1 MNTDKIRQRFLDF
14 RRRLY
19 VDHDLSAVDDYLH
32 PEFRS
37 DSPLIREAG
46 IAAYKQFVQGFYR
59 GVPDLRPVEQFV
71 LVEGGYLMAMTS
83 WTATHTGPFLGREPT
98 GKKLMFSTADR

>member
-1 MNTDKIRQRFLDF
+1 MNANEIRHRFLDF

-19 VDHDLSAVDDYLH
+19 VNHDLSAVDDYLH

-37 DSPLIREAG
+37 ESPFIREVG
-46 IAAYKQFVQGFYR
+46 IAAYKHFVQGFYR

-71 LVEGGYLMAMTS
+71 LVEGCRLMAMTS
-83 WTATHTGPFLGREPT
+83 WTATHTGSFLGREPT
-98 GKKLMFSTADR
+98 GK